1 MTEKPLHRRIT
12 LQVVIL
18 TLGVLVAVALII
30 SRPAPER
37 ISAPRLAPL
46 VTTATI
52 TPRTTPLSVEG
63 TGTVRP
69 TAEITLSSE
78 VGGRVVMVSSELV
91 RGGVFAAG
99 DTLFK
104 LDDRSYRNSVFIARA
119 EVEQRRVE
127 VALAAQNQAIAQKE
141 YELLRQRLG
150 SDAPADTSLAAQL
163 ARQQPQ
169 YEAAEASLR
178 RAEAQLADAQ
188 LSLARTAVTAPFS
201 GRVRSESVDIG
212 QFISPG
218 QTVAEIYGTDAVEV
232 DISLSTRQAALID
245 NLWADNGVKR
255 TLAVVR
261 AEFGGVWHKWDG
273 FVEHASGALDETT
286 RTVQVV
292 IRVPDPFDTSDTR
305 PPLLVGSYARASI
318 AGRDTQTHYAVP
330 RGALRDGPSVWTVT
344 TDGTLMSQT
353 VVVIQEIQDT
363 VFVGGSI
370 GPAPR
375 VVLSDLAV
383 MTEGMRVRVS
393 DSGTLEA
400 QDRRSADQAVKSS
413 ENLDPPSATGDTT
426 VMTPSGGSL

>member
-178 RAEAQLADAQ
+178 RAEA
-188 LSLARTAVTAPFS
+188 
-201 GRVRSESVDIG
+201 
-212 QFISPG
+212 
-218 QTVAEIYGTDAVEV
+218 
-232 DISLSTRQAALID
+232 
-245 NLWADNGVKR
+245 
-255 TLAVVR
+255 R
-261 AEFGGVWHKWDG
+261 AK
-273 FVEHASGALDETT
+273 
-286 RTVQVV
+286 
-292 IRVPDPFDTSDTR
+292 
-305 PPLLVGSYARASI
+305 
-318 AGRDTQTHYAVP
+318 
-330 RGALRDGPSVWTVT
+330 
-344 TDGTLMSQT
+344 
-353 VVVIQEIQDT
+353 
-363 VFVGGSI
+363 
-370 GPAPR
+370 
-375 VVLSDLAV
+375 
-383 MTEGMRVRVS
+383 
-393 DSGTLEA
+393 
-400 QDRRSADQAVKSS
+400 
-413 ENLDPPSATGDTT
+413 
-426 VMTPSGGSL
+426 